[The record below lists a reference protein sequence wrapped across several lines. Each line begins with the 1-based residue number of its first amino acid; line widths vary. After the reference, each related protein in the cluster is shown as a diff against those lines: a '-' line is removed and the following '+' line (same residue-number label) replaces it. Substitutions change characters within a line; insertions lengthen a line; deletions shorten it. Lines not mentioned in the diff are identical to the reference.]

1 MIRKGENEKIKNKM
15 SMYPC
20 YQYLK
25 NNCVG
30 YKNKPRTNN
39 EWDADF
45 NRENIFSHDLI
56 QYLPLILPSVPYI
69 LTTLNQ
75 TCFIVCRSV
84 KL

>member
-1 MIRKGENEKIKNKM
+1 M

-30 YKNKPRTNN
+30 WKNKPRTNN

-56 QYLPLILPSVPYI
+56 Q
-69 LTTLNQ
+69 
-75 TCFIVCRSV
+75 TCFIVCRSIE
-84 KL
+84 L